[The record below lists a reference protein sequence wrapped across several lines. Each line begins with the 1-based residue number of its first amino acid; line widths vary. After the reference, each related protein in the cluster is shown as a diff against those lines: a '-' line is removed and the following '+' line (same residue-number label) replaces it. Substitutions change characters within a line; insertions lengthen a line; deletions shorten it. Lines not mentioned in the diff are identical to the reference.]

1 MSTNP
6 VTYDEVRAACCFLL
20 GKGEGPSR
28 PRVQDVLAE
37 ENGRKG
43 SNSVVQGFI
52 NQFWAEAAER
62 MNMPSRQVADVPEAF
77 VPVIDRALLEMVA
90 ISRKM
95 AAEEFTE
102 REAALAAQMKD
113 SEARV
118 QLANDTAAASEQLR
132 LRAEG
137 ELNGMQS
144 VVVELRAS
152 VRSLEDRLAD
162 EAKKGAGLQQNIA
175 EKDAELAK
183 QFSALATAGQKLEQA
198 TETHRQE
205 ANRLLRQVDDERQT
219 AKRDGEALRRQIE
232 MARSESDAVR
242 RELSEQRQETARLK
256 AENEAKNTTI
266 ASQSANIEGLSAKVE
281 AAEVSL
287 REAQRDVTI
296 LQVKLETANNS
307 LRGMEEQ
314 CADRTEELGA
324 LKLTVAKLENEKYRL
339 VEKENQ
345 TKKQDM

>member
-1 MSTNP
+1 MTFDP
-6 VTYDEVRAACCFLL
+6 VTYEDVRGACCTLL
-20 GKGEGPSR
+20 GTGEGPSR
-28 PRVQDVLAE
+28 PKVQDVLMKKI
-37 ENGRKG
+37 GRKG

-52 NQFWAEAAER
+52 NKFWAEAAER

-95 AAEEFTE
+95 ATEEFAE
-102 REAALAAQMKD
+102 REAALAAQKQE

-162 EAKKGAGLQQNIA
+162 EVRKGAGFQQNIV

-198 TETHRQE
+198 SETHRQE
-205 ANRLLRQVDDERQT
+205 VNRLLRQVDDERQT

-232 MARSESDAVR
+232 SARSETGVVR
-242 RELSEQRQETARLK
+242 RELSEQRQENARLM
-256 AENEAKNTTI
+256 AETAAKNATI
-266 ASQSANIEGLSAKVE
+266 ASQSANIDGLSAKVE
-281 AAEVSL
+281 TAELSL
-287 REAQRDVTI
+287 REAQREVTI
-296 LQVKLETANNS
+296 LQVKLETANSS
-307 LRGMEEQ
+307 LLELGGKLTDQSWEL
-314 CADRTEELGA
+314 EEL
-324 LKLTVAKLENEKYRL
+324 KKTVTKLEIEKSRL
-339 VEKENQ
+339 VGKENQ
-345 TKKQDM
+345 GKNE